1 MNRRYLNRTIV
12 KKNLVNIELQKDSTV
27 SQHLQLTLF
36 NTRSIDN
43 KAMYLKDFVV
53 DHEID
58 LLALTETWLD
68 SMDNQTPNTINEL
81 CPSGYTL
88 IHVPWLS
95 DTHGGGVGL
104 LYNKCCKMEQQQ
116 HVPRYSSFKYMET
129 LLRSPT
135 TVLRID
141 ILYRPPPSTQNRLTV
156 SMFFYEFPALLEH
169 LAVACGKLLLLGD
182 INFHIDDTTN

>member
-36 NTRSIDN
+36 NTRSINN

-81 CPSGYTL
+81 CPSGSAFT
-88 IHVPWLS
+88 
-95 DTHGGGVGL
+95 
-104 LYNKCCKMEQQQ
+104 
-116 HVPRYSSFKYMET
+116 HVPR
-129 LLRSPT
+129 
-135 TVLRID
+135 VQND
-141 ILYRPPPSTQNRLTV
+141 IL
-156 SMFFYEFPALLEH
+156 MALDSRKC
-169 LAVACGKLLLLGD
+169 VILLLLD
-182 INFHIDDTTN
+182 LSAAFDTVDHENLAT